1 MDNVT
6 APDLGTGPWDVKYNE
21 EDGFYYLIA
30 PLGSAVRAYPLAKT
44 AYRAARQHNE
54 AHAAEQATADKS
66 PTPPVAAPKKP
77 KSDTPNARGKRVK
90 RELAKEKAAT
100 APSRKAP
107 KVKPAPEAPPVEAL
121 DLSGTLFQGTREEWL
136 NAFVAAARP
145 VFKQRGHELPEKI
158 RVSVGFMFR
167 SPKAIGQCW
176 HEAAS
181 SDGTREIFINPS
193 QADSARVADIL
204 THELAHT
211 LFGPD
216 EKHGKNFKKAV
227 TDLGLEGKA
236 TATVAGPVWREWAHP
251 ILQGLGPIP
260 HAVLDPALSGVKKQ
274 STRLLKCECE
284 DCGFTFRATAKWVS
298 NGEEGLREL
307 RCPDNAC
314 GGVVEVKVAGE

>member
-1 MDNVT
+1 MDNAT
-6 APDLGTGPWDVKYNE
+6 APDLGTGPYGVELDAS
-21 EDGFYYLIA
+21 DGFYYLTQGGSRTGKSY
-30 PLGSAVRAYPLAKT
+30 PLGKT
-44 AYRAARQHNE
+44 AYRTARKLNDGE
-54 AHAAEQATADKS
+54 VSLKLDIPATPEDKR
-66 PTPPVAAPKKP
+66 PTPPVAAPKSK
-77 KSDTPNARGKRVK
+77 
-90 RELAKEKAAT
+90 AKA
-100 APSRKAP
+100 KAP
-107 KVKPAPEAPPVEAL
+107 KAPKAKPEPAPIPEAKAEEAL

-136 NAFVAAARP
+136 NAFTAAARP

-176 HEAAS
+176 AESAS
-181 SDGTREIFINPS
+181 ADGTREVFINPN

-204 THELAHT
+204 THELCHT

-216 EKHGKNFKKAV
+216 EKHGRNFKKAV

-236 TATVAGPVWREWAHP
+236 TATVAGPGWREWAHP

-298 NGEEGLREL
+298 DGEEGLREL
-307 RCPDNAC
+307 RCPDAAC
-314 GGVVEVKVAGE
+314 GGVVEVKLPEGEGE

>member
-1 MDNVT
+1 VDNVT
-6 APDLGTGPWDVKYNE
+6 APDLGTGPYGVEHE
-21 EDGFYYLIA
+21 ESDGFYYLTLNGSRTGKQY
-30 PLGSAVRAYPLAKT
+30 PLGKT
-44 AYRAARQHNE
+44 AYRTARKLNDEAPAAP
-54 AHAAEQATADKS
+54 APKA
-66 PTPPVAAPKKP
+66 AAPKAQPAGKALP
-77 KSDTPNARGKRVK
+77 KSKA
-90 RELAKEKAAT
+90 KAAKVS
-100 APSRKAP
+100 AKAKAHKAKP
-107 KVKPAPEAPPVEAL
+107 EPAPIPEAKAEEAL

-181 SDGTREIFINPS
+181 SDGTREIFINPT
-193 QADSARVADIL
+193 QADSSRVADIL

-236 TATVAGPVWREWAHP
+236 TATVAGPLWREWAHP

-307 RCPDNAC
+307 RCPDVNC